1 MILTKTSQPGLTET
15 RITIIDIQTEHLPQA
30 HIDKMKGPTLDITA
44 PLHLE
49 KEIITN
55 KIQNHILH
63 HLEIVA
69 IHLLIS
75 NQFKKVRQ
83 WQCASIKI

>member
-1 MILTKTSQPGLTET
+1 MILTETSQPGLIET

-30 HIDKMKGPTLDITA
+30 HIDKMEGLTLDITA

-55 KIQNHILH
+55 KIQNH

-69 IHLLIS
+69 IHLLMS

>member
-1 MILTKTSQPGLTET
+1 MILTETSQPGLIET
-15 RITIIDIQTEHLPQA
+15 RITIIDIQTEHLPRA
-30 HIDKMKGPTLDITA
+30 HIDKMEDPTLDNIA

-55 KIQNHILH
+55 KIQNH

-69 IHLLIS
+69 IHLLMS